1 MIVTI
6 HCRNTVPIID
16 ELQIRIPHTIFYICN
31 MKRLLFILTALM
43 VTVGA
48 HAQKP
53 DIHILATGG
62 TIAGKGTAS
71 NDTRYTAGQISVA
84 QLIEAVPQIN
94 EIANITGE
102 QIVNIGSQD
111 MNDEVWLKLAERVN
125 ELLQDPETDGI
136 VITHGTDTM
145 EETAYF
151 LSMTTGSDKPVVITG
166 AMRAS
171 TAISADGP
179 ANIYNAVV
187 AAADNGSAGM
197 GVMVIMNGIIYNA
210 KDVTK
215 MNTLNVDAFQSPD
228 AGAIGYIYNNKA
240 IYNRKSSC
248 SNAMFD
254 IKGMEKLPKVG
265 IVYGHSNIDPD
276 MVGHMLK
283 NGYQGIIYAGV
294 GNGNIHKDIFPV
306 LEKARKKGIQVVRS
320 SRVPTGPT
328 TLNNEVDDDAYQFIA
343 AQHHNPQKARILLM
357 LALTKTD
364 DWKDIQTYFNNN

>member
-1 MIVTI
+1 
-6 HCRNTVPIID
+6 
-16 ELQIRIPHTIFYICN
+16 
-31 MKRLLFILTALM
+31 MKRLLLILTALM

-48 HAQKP
+48 SAQKP
-53 DIHILATGG
+53 NIHILATGG
-62 TIAGKGTAS
+62 TIAGTGKAS
-71 NDTRYTAGQISVA
+71 NDTRYTAGQVSIA

-94 EIANITGE
+94 EIADITGE

-111 MNDEVWLKLAERVN
+111 MNDEVWLRLAERVN
-125 ELLQDPETDGI
+125 ELLHDPETDGI

-151 LSMTTGSDKPVVITG
+151 LSLTTGSEKPVVITG

-187 AAADNGSAGM
+187 TAADKESAGM
-197 GVMVIMNGIIYNA
+197 GVMVVMNGLIYKA

-215 MNTLNVDAFQSPD
+215 TNTLNVQAFQSPD
-228 AGAIGYIYNNKA
+228 AGALGYIYNSKA
-240 IYNRKSSC
+240 LYNREPSHN
-248 SNAMFD
+248 NALFD

-276 MVGHMLK
+276 MVQHMLK
-283 NGYQGIIYAGV
+283 DGYQGIIYAGV

-364 DWKDIQTYFNNN
+364 DWKEIQSCFNNN

>member
-151 LSMTTGSDKPVVITG
+151 LSLTTGSDKPVVITG

-248 SNAMFD
+248 SDAIFD

-276 MVGHMLK
+276 MVQHMLK
-283 NGYQGIIYAGV
+283 DGYQGIIYAGV

-306 LEKARKKGIQVVRS
+306 LEKARKKGIHVVRS

-357 LALTKTD
+357 MALTKTD

>member
-1 MIVTI
+1 
-6 HCRNTVPIID
+6 
-16 ELQIRIPHTIFYICN
+16 

-48 HAQKP
+48 FAQKP
-53 DIHILATGG
+53 NIHILATGG
-62 TIAGKGTAS
+62 TIAGTGTAPT
-71 NDTRYTAGQISVA
+71 DTRYTAGQVSIA

-94 EIANITGE
+94 DIADITGE
-102 QIVNIGSQD
+102 QLVNIGSQD
-111 MNDEVWLKLAERVN
+111 MNDEVWLRLAERVN
-125 ELLQDPETDGI
+125 ELLRDQETDGI

-151 LSMTTGSDKPVVITG
+151 LSLTTGSGKPVVITG

-187 AAADNGSAGM
+187 TAADKESAGM
-197 GVMVIMNGIIYNA
+197 GVTVVMNGLIYRA

-215 MNTLNVDAFQSPD
+215 TNTLNVQAFQSPD
-228 AGAIGYIYNNKA
+228 AGALGYIYNNKA
-240 IYNRKSSC
+240 IYYRKPSHD
-248 SNAMFD
+248 NTVFD

-276 MVGHMLK
+276 MVQHMLK
-283 NGYQGIIYAGV
+283 DGYQGIIYAGV

-306 LEKARKKGIQVVRS
+306 LEKARRKGIQVVRS

>member
-1 MIVTI
+1 
-6 HCRNTVPIID
+6 
-16 ELQIRIPHTIFYICN
+16 
-31 MKRLLFILTALM
+31 MKRLLIILTALM

-111 MNDEVWLKLAERVN
+111 MNDEVWLRLAERVN

-151 LSMTTGSDKPVVITG
+151 LSLTTGSDKPVVITG

-187 AAADNGSAGM
+187 AAADKGSAGM
-197 GVMVIMNGIIYNA
+197 GVMVVMNGSIYNA

-215 MNTLNVDAFQSPD
+215 MNTLDVDAFQSPD

-306 LEKARKKGIQVVRS
+306 LEKARKKGIHVVRS